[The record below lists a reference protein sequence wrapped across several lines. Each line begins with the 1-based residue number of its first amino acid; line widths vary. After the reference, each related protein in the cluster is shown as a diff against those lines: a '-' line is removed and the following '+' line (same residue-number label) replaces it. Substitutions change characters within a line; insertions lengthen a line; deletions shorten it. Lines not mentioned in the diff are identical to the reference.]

1 MIDKMFTSI
10 IANGQFTGGAFLK
23 TTAVALI
30 CGLIIAVSYM
40 IKNKC
45 SQSFAVTLVLL
56 PAIVELVIILVNGN
70 IGAGI
75 AVAGAFSLVR
85 FRSVEGNGREIT
97 SVFLAMAVGL
107 ATGMGY
113 VGIAI
118 LFTILIC
125 AILLILNTLNFG
137 QEKSKGRVLNITVPE
152 NLDFEGKFEDIFDKY
167 LVDYDY
173 ISVRTTNMGSL
184 YKLSLEVNL
193 KDGASVKEFLDELRT
208 RNGNLD
214 ISLQRPTKTTEG
226 L

>member
-1 MIDKMFTSI
+1 M
-10 IANGQFTGGAFLK
+10 
-23 TTAVALI
+23 
-30 CGLIIAVSYM
+30 
-40 IKNKC
+40 
-45 SQSFAVTLVLL
+45 
-56 PAIVELVIILVNGN
+56 
-70 IGAGI
+70 
-75 AVAGAFSLVR
+75 
-85 FRSVEGNGREIT
+85 
-97 SVFLAMAVGL
+97 
-107 ATGMGY
+107 
-113 VGIAI
+113 
-118 LFTILIC
+118 
-125 AILLILNTLNFG
+125 
-137 QEKSKGRVLNITVPE
+137 PE

>member
-10 IANGQFTGGAFLK
+10 IANGQFTGEAFLK
-23 TTAVALI
+23 TTAVALV

-125 AILLILNTLNFG
+125 AILFVLNTLNFG
-137 QEKSKGRVLNITVPE
+137 QEKSKGRILNITVPE

-167 LVDYDY
+167 LVNYDY

-214 ISLQRPTKTTEG
+214 ISLQRPIKTTEG

>member
-1 MIDKMFTSI
+1 MIDKLFTSI

-23 TTAVALI
+23 TTVVALL

-125 AILLILNTLNFG
+125 AILFILNTLNFG

-184 YKLSLEVNL
+184 YKLSIEVNL

>member
-10 IANGQFTGGAFLK
+10 IANGQFTGEAFLK
-23 TTAVALI
+23 TTAVALV

-125 AILLILNTLNFG
+125 AILIVLNTLNFG

>member
-23 TTAVALI
+23 TTAVALV

-125 AILLILNTLNFG
+125 AILFILNTLNFG

-167 LVDYDY
+167 LEDYDY

-193 KDGASVKEFLDELRT
+193 KEGASVKEFLDELRT

>member
-10 IANGQFTGGAFLK
+10 IANGQFTGEAFLK
-23 TTAVALI
+23 TTAVALV

-125 AILLILNTLNFG
+125 AILFVLNTLNFG
-137 QEKSKGRVLNITVPE
+137 QEKSKGRILNITVPE

-167 LVDYDY
+167 LVNYDY